1 MASWQV
7 LCEVAGKVIR
17 IERGPG
23 TRVAEGDSIL
33 LIECMKMEIPLVA
46 PRAGRIAA
54 IHVGEGEAVGEG
66 QAAATLE
73 TG

>member
-1 MASWQV
+1 MASRQV
-7 LCEVAGKVIR
+7 LCEVAGKVLR
-17 IERGPG
+17 IEAGPG
-23 TRVAEGDSIL
+23 TRVAEGDAIL

-54 IHVGEGEAVGEG
+54 LHVGEGDAVAEG

-73 TG
+73 VG

>member
-1 MASWQV
+1 MASRQV

-17 IERGPG
+17 IEAAPG
-23 TRVAEGDSIL
+23 TQVGEGDPIL

-46 PRAGRIAA
+46 PRSGRIAA
-54 IHVGEGEAVGEG
+54 ILVGEGDAVAEG

-73 TG
+73 V

>member
-1 MASWQV
+1 MASRQV

-17 IERGPG
+17 VEAAAGA
-23 TRVAEGDSIL
+23 TVAEGDTIL

-46 PRAGRIAA
+46 PRAGTIAA
-54 IHVGEGEAVGEG
+54 IHVGEGDAVAEG

>member
-1 MASWQV
+1 MATRQV

-17 IERGPG
+17 IEAGPG
-23 TRVAEGDSIL
+23 ARVAEGDSIL

-46 PRAGRIAA
+46 PRAGTIAVL
-54 IHVGEGEAVGEG
+54 HVGEGDPVREG